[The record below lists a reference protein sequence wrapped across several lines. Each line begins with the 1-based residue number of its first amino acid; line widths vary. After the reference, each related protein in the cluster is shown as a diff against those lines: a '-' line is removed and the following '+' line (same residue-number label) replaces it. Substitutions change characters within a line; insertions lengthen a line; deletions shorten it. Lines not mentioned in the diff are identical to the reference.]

1 MKRSLSCWFSAQQL
15 LDLAQ
20 ILLVLNDSPFLRK
33 RLMDEYGFTVDSL
46 DEIAMKLAKE
56 IDRLG

>member
-20 ILLVLNDSPFLRK
+20 ILLVVNDSPPMVK
-33 RLMDEYGFTVDSL
+33 RLKDEYGLTSDNL
-46 DEIAMKLAKE
+46 AEIAMKLAKE